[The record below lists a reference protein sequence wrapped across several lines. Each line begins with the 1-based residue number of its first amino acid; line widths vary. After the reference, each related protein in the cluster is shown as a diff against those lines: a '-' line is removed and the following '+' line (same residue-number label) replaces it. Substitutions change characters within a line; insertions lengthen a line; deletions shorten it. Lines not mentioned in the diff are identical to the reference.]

1 MLLLFVFAF
10 IYFFVLRILEVLLVS
25 ALSSLLDLPVA
36 ERESRGLTY
45 TPREIAQQP
54 ETWQKT
60 ALLFE
65 TQQERFRGFL
75 ERAGVTGLLEQRP
88 VVMLIGAGTSDY
100 IGESLALLI
109 RQRWGCEASAV
120 ASTSL
125 LPNLA
130 EYVIPGRRYLWIS
143 FSRSG
148 DSPEGVSVLE
158 QALEIYPEI
167 SHLVVS
173 CNPDSRMVGLADNHP
188 NVCTAILDDAVNDRS
203 LAMTSSF
210 TNMVIF
216 GQCLAHAWN
225 FAEYKPILAGMIA
238 SANKFLGDSAELSKK
253 MAARKTRRICMIGS
267 GSLAAVAQEASLK
280 VLEMSGGQI
289 KTMSQTSLG
298 LRHGPMAALDSD
310 TDLICFLSS
319 ERSRFRYEIDL
330 LREIRGKKIT
340 STCVV
345 VGLKSCEAEALPL
358 CDVYHTIDGSYPDA
372 YRPPVDVI
380 FGQFLGLY
388 SSIAFG
394 LRPDAPSPA
403 GVINRVVSDFTIYR

>member
-1 MLLLFVFAF
+1 VD
-10 IYFFVLRILEVLLVS
+10 
-25 ALSSLLDLPVA
+25 ALTSLLDLPIA
-36 ERESRGLTY
+36 EKESRGLIF
-45 TPREIAQQP
+45 TPQEIAQQP
-54 ETWQKT
+54 ATWRKT
-60 ALLFE
+60 GSLFE
-65 TQQERFRGFL
+65 SQQGEFQRFL
-75 ERAGVTGLLEQRP
+75 ERAGVNGPLDQRP
-88 VVMLIGAGTSDY
+88 VVMLVGAGTSDY
-100 IGESLALLI
+100 IGESLALLF
-109 RQRWGCEASAV
+109 RQRWGCEATAV

-125 LPNLA
+125 LPSLS

-167 SHLVVS
+167 WHLVVT
-173 CNPDSRMVGLADNHP
+173 CNRDSRMAGLAANRA
-188 NVCTAILDDAVNDRS
+188 NVCIAILDDAVNDRS

-225 FAEYKPILAGMIA
+225 FAEYKPTLDGLIA
-238 SANKFLGDSAELSKK
+238 AADKFLSDSAEL
-253 MAARKTRRICMIGS
+253 ANRVARRGTRRICMIGS

-280 VLEMSGGQI
+280 VLEMSGGKI

-310 TDLICFLSS
+310 TDLVCFLSS
-319 ERSRFRYEIDL
+319 ESPRLRYELDL
-330 LREIRGKKIT
+330 LRELREKKIT
-340 STCVV
+340 ASCVV
-345 VGLKSCEAEALPL
+345 VGLKRCEAETLPL
-358 CDVYHTIDGSYPDA
+358 CDIYHAIDGSSPDA

-380 FGQFLGLY
+380 FGQLLGLY

>member
-1 MLLLFVFAF
+1 
-10 IYFFVLRILEVLLVS
+10 VS
-25 ALSSLLDLPVA
+25 ALSSLLDLPIA
-36 ERESRGLTY
+36 EREARGLTF

-65 TQQERFRGFL
+65 TQQEKFRSFL
-75 ERAGVTGLLEQRP
+75 ERAGVTGPLEQRP
-88 VVMLIGAGTSDY
+88 VVMLVGAGTSDY
-100 IGESLALLI
+100 IGESLALLL

-167 SHLVVS
+167 SHLVVT
-173 CNPDSRMVGLADNHP
+173 CNPNSRMVGLAEDHP
-188 NVCTAILDDAVNDRS
+188 HVCTAVLDDAVNDRS
-203 LAMTSSF
+203 LAMTSSY

-216 GQCLAHAWN
+216 GQCLAHAWS
-225 FAEYKPILAGMIA
+225 FAEYTPILESMIA
-238 SANKFLGDSAELSKK
+238 SAKKFLVDSAELSKQ
-253 MAARKTRRICMIGS
+253 MAARKPRRICMIGS
-267 GSLAAVAQEASLK
+267 GSLAAVAQEAALK

-289 KTMSQTSLG
+289 KTMSQSSLG

-310 TDLICFLSS
+310 TDFVCFLSS
-319 ERSRFRYEIDL
+319 ERPRFRYEVDL
-330 LREIRGKKIT
+330 LREIRQKRIT
-340 STCVV
+340 ATCVV
-345 VGLKSCEAEALPL
+345 VGLKSCERELLSL
-358 CDVYHTIDGSYPDA
+358 CDIYHAIDGAWPDV

-388 SSIAFG
+388 SSISFG

>member
-1 MLLLFVFAF
+1 M
-10 IYFFVLRILEVLLVS
+10 S
-25 ALSSLLDLPVA
+25 ALTSLLELPFA
-36 ERESRGLTY
+36 EQESRGLAF

-54 ETWQKT
+54 VTWKKT
-60 ALLFE
+60 AELFE
-65 TQQERFRGFL
+65 SLQEEVVTFL
-75 ERAGVTGLLEQRP
+75 ERVGVNGPLEARP

-100 IGESLALLI
+100 IGESLALLL
-109 RQRWGCEASAV
+109 RQRWGCETSAV

-125 LPNLA
+125 LPTMS

-148 DSPEGVSVLE
+148 DSPEGVNVLE

-167 SHLVVS
+167 SHLVVT
-173 CNPDSRMVGLADNHP
+173 CNANSRMAALAANRA
-188 NVCTAILDDAVNDRS
+188 NAFTAVLDDAVNDRS

-210 TNMVIF
+210 TNMVLF
-216 GQCLAHAWN
+216 GQCLAHAWS
-225 FAEYKPILAGMIA
+225 FPEYIPILANMIA
-238 SANKFLGDSAELSKK
+238 AANKFLADSAELANK
-253 MAARKTRRICMIGS
+253 MASGGSKRICMIGS

-289 KTMSQTSLG
+289 KTMWQTSLG

-310 TDLICFLSS
+310 TDFICFLSS
-319 ERSRFRYEIDL
+319 ERTRLRYEVDL
-330 LREIRGKKIT
+330 LREIREKKIT
-340 STCVV
+340 KTCVV
-345 VGLKSCEAEALPL
+345 VGLKANEAEALPF
-358 CDVYHTIDGSYPDA
+358 CDIYNGIDGSFPDA

-380 FGQFLGLY
+380 FGQLLGLY
-388 SSIAFG
+388 SSISFG

>member
-1 MLLLFVFAF
+1 M
-10 IYFFVLRILEVLLVS
+10 S
-25 ALSSLLDLPVA
+25 ALTSLLDLPIA
-36 ERESRGLTY
+36 EQESRGLTF

-60 ALLFE
+60 ALFFE
-65 TQQERFRGFL
+65 SQQERFQSFL
-75 ERAGVTGLLEQRP
+75 ELAGVTGPLGDRP

-100 IGESLALLI
+100 IGESLALLF

-125 LPNLA
+125 LPSLT

-148 DSPEGVSVLE
+148 DSPEGVNVLE

-167 SHLVVS
+167 SHLVVT
-173 CNPDSRMVGLADNHP
+173 CNPNSRMAALAENHS
-188 NVCTAILDDAVNDRS
+188 NACTAILDDAVNDRS

-216 GQCLAHAWN
+216 GQCLAHAWS
-225 FAEYKPILAGMIA
+225 FEEYKPILKSLIA
-238 SANKFLGDSAELSKK
+238 SANKFLGDSADLAKK
-253 MAARKTRRICMIGS
+253 MADRGTRRMCMIGS
-267 GSLAAVAQEASLK
+267 GSLVAVAQEASLK
-280 VLEMSGGQI
+280 VLEMSGGHI

-298 LRHGPMAALDSD
+298 IRHGPMAALDSD
-310 TDLICFLSS
+310 TDFICFLSS

-330 LREIRGKKIT
+330 LREIREKKIT
-340 STCVV
+340 ATCIV
-345 VGLKSCEAEALPL
+345 VGLKSCEAEALPF
-358 CDVYHTIDGSYPDA
+358 CDIYHAIEGSFLDA

-380 FGQFLGLY
+380 FGQLLGLY
-388 SSIAFG
+388 SSISFG